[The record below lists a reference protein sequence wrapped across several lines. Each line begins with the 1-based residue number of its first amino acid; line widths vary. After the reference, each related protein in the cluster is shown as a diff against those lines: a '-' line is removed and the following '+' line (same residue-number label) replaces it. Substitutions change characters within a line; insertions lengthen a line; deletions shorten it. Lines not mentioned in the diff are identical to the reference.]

1 MDKLNIDD
9 VIFEIIGLIITRWF
23 KQLKN
28 NIIKFIII
36 EKSDSM
42 AIPIK
47 IGNYRLAK
55 TLGSGSFG
63 KVKGKYI
70 LVYAKTYK

>member
-1 MDKLNIDD
+1 
-9 VIFEIIGLIITRWF
+9 
-23 KQLKN
+23 
-28 NIIKFIII
+28 
-36 EKSDSM
+36 M

-63 KVKGKYI
+63 KVKGKSVLI
-70 LVYAKTYK
+70 NKVISSKIESK